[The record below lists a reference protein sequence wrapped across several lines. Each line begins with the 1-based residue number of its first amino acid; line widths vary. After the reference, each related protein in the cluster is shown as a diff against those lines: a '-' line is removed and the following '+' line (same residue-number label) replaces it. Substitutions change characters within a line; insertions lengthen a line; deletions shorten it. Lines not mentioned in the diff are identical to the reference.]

1 MKILVVGGGSGG
13 HVTPVVAVVREIW
26 KVRPRAKIEFWT
38 DKKYFK
44 NARKITVEN
53 GMDLRIR
60 KVVAGKLRR
69 YTNFTFFTYLQHF
82 DVVLKNIRDFFKN
95 IIGFFQ
101 SFFRLIKNRP
111 DVIFFKGGFVC
122 LPVGMAAKILRIPYV
137 IHDSDAAP
145 GLTNRLLAKRATKI
159 ATGMPLEYYS
169 YPADRAEWTGIPIN
183 DEFQPVTAAKQRSL
197 KKELGFD
204 NSKPLLVVT
213 GGSLGAQNI
222 NFAVRD
228 ILPQLLKFTS
238 VMLVA
243 GRERYPEM
251 MDLKEYEV
259 WEDGE
264 LKTNFRM
271 VKFSSEMFKLFG
283 AADVVVSR
291 AGAST
296 MTELSSMAKAVIMVP
311 NAKLPGYH
319 QVKNAKAYE
328 KADAVV
334 VVEDSEI
341 VKKPEILLE
350 AIRKLM
356 KSEAKREEM
365 SKNLR
370 AFVKDNAAEN
380 LANTIISVAK
390 NQD

>member
-26 KVRPRAKIEFWT
+26 KIRPRAKIEFWT

-60 KVVAGKLRR
+60 KVVAGKFRR
-69 YTNFTFFTYLQHF
+69 YTNFTFGMYLQHF

-101 SFFRLIKNRP
+101 SFFRLIANRP
-111 DVIFFKGGFVC
+111 DAIFFKGGFVC

-183 DEFQPVTAAKQRSL
+183 DEFQPVTAAKRRSL
-197 KKELGFD
+197 KKELGFAND
-204 NSKPLLVVT
+204 KPLLVVT

-222 NFAVRD
+222 NFAIRD
-228 ILPQLLKFTS
+228 ILPSLLKFTS

-251 MDLKEYEV
+251 MDLKDYEV

-271 VKFSSEMFKLFG
+271 VKFSSEMYKLFG

-328 KADAVV
+328 KANAVV

-341 VKKPEILLE
+341 VEKPEILLE

-370 AFVKDNAAEN
+370 AFIKDNAAEN
-380 LANTIISVAK
+380 LANTVISVAK

>member
-38 DKKYFK
+38 DKKYYK
-44 NARKITVEN
+44 NARRITVEN

-60 KVVAGKLRR
+60 KVIAGKLRR
-69 YTNFTFFTYLQHF
+69 YTNFTFMMYLQHF
-82 DVVLKNIRDFFKN
+82 DVVLKNILDFFKN
-95 IIGFFQ
+95 IVGFFQ
-101 SFFRLIKNRP
+101 SFFRLAFNRP

-122 LPVGMAAKILRIPYV
+122 LPVGMAAKLLRIPYV

-169 YPADRAEWTGIPIN
+169 YPADRAEWTGIPIS
-183 DEFQPVTAAKQRSL
+183 DEFRPVSETKKRSY
-197 KKELGFD
+197 KKELDFD
-204 NSKPLLVVT
+204 PDKPLLVVT
-213 GGSLGAQNI
+213 GGSLGARNI
-222 NFAVRD
+222 NVAIRE
-228 ILPQLLKFTS
+228 ILPQLLKQTS

-259 WEDGE
+259 WEDGK

-271 VKFSSEMFKLFG
+271 VKFSSEMWKLFG
-283 AADVVVSR
+283 AADIVVSR

-311 NAKLPGYH
+311 NEKLPGYH
-319 QVKNAKAYE
+319 QVKNARAYE
-328 KADAVV
+328 KANAALVI
-334 VVEDSEI
+334 EDGEMNQNATKLLSA
-341 VKKPEILLE
+341 VKKLLKD
-350 AIRKLM
+350 ATL
-356 KSEAKREEM
+356 REEL

-370 AFVKDNAAEN
+370 SFVKDNAAEN

-390 NQD
+390 EK